1 MKSLHFAVFAII
13 ILVTSAIAQNGVYAQ
28 IGAPIKLTSSP
39 LIQFKSGTSIDKI
52 ICLQYFTLVIRT
64 EDGYPACVKPQTAQ
78 ILAER
83 GWGTISTNQNTL
95 VTQNPSDAN
104 NMFGFEFLS
113 KTSGQDNGN
122 VFFSPYSITNA
133 FSMAYEG
140 ARGTTSDEME
150 SVFHFIQDDISRK
163 NYVSR
168 INSELNSPSQQYKLD
183 IANALWIQN
192 DYPVFST
199 YKDTIKQYYGANVT
213 NLDLKGD
220 SENSRKIINTW
231 VENKTD
237 QKIVD
242 LLPQGSINEN
252 SRVVLTNAIYFK
264 GNWTNQFEAQG
275 TSNQNFTTSGNKIV
289 KTPMMTTTASF
300 PYFEDNNIQVL
311 KMPYQGG
318 HLSMMVLLPKS
329 NLLRS
334 FENSLSVE
342 KLQQLNGNMTT
353 ESVMVYMPKFSLDTK
368 YILNDYL
375 PSMGMPSAFSPNDAD
390 FTGISGTKEF
400 SISTAVHQAFV
411 KVDEKGTEAAAAT
424 GAVFQATSM
433 PLSKYTFRADH
444 PFVFMIYD
452 DQTGLVLFMGQVV
465 NPAGMTS

>member
-1 MKSLHFAVFAII
+1 MKSLYFTVFAII
-13 ILVTSAIAQNGVYAQ
+13 ILVTSGIAQNGAYAQ
-28 IGAPIKLTSSP
+28 IGTPIKLTSSP
-39 LIQFKSGTSIDKI
+39 LVQFKSGTSIDKI

-64 EDGYPACVKPQTAQ
+64 EDGYPACVKSQTAK

-83 GWGTISTNQNTL
+83 GWGTISANQNTL
-95 VTQNPSDAN
+95 VAQNPSDSN

-113 KTSGQDNGN
+113 KVLGQDNGN
-122 VFFSPYSITNA
+122 VFFSPYSITSA
-133 FSMAYEG
+133 FSMIYEG

-150 SVFHFIQDDISRK
+150 SVFHFLQDNTSRK

-168 INSELNSPSQQYKLD
+168 ISSELNSPSQQYKLD
-183 IANALWIQN
+183 VANALWIQN
-192 DYPVFST
+192 DYPVLSSYT
-199 YKDTIKQYYGANVT
+199 DTIKQYYAANVT

-264 GNWTNQFEAQG
+264 GNWTNQFEAQD
-275 TSNQNFTTSGNKIV
+275 TSNQNFTTSTNNIV

-300 PYFEDNNIQVL
+300 PYFEDNNIQAL

-318 HLSMMVLLPKS
+318 HLSMMVLLPKNNDLKS
-329 NLLRS
+329 L
-334 FENSLSVE
+334 ENSLSTE
-342 KLQQLNGNMTT
+342 KLQKWNGNMTT
-353 ESVMVYMPKFSLDTK
+353 ESVTVYMPKFSLDTK

-390 FTGISGTKEF
+390 FTGISEIKYF

-424 GAVFQATSM
+424 GAVFQVTSM
-433 PLSKYTFRADH
+433 PLSKYTFKADH

-465 NPAGMTS
+465 NPVAMTS

>member
-1 MKSLHFAVFAII
+1 M
-13 ILVTSAIAQNGVYAQ
+13 AQNGAYAQ
-28 IGAPIKLTSSP
+28 IGTPIKLTSSP
-39 LIQFKSGTSIDKI
+39 LAQFKSGTSIDKI
-52 ICLQYFTLVIRT
+52 ICLQYFTLIIKT
-64 EDGYPACVKPQTAQ
+64 GEGYPACVKSQTAK

-83 GWGTISTNQNTL
+83 GWGTISANQNTL

-113 KTSGQDNGN
+113 KVLGQDNGN
-122 VFFSPYSITNA
+122 VFFSPYSITSA

-150 SVFHFIQDDISRK
+150 SVFHFIQDNIARK

-168 INSELNSPSQQYKLD
+168 INSELNDPSQQYKLD

-192 DYPVFST
+192 DYPVFSSYT
-199 YKDTIKQYYGANVT
+199 DTIKQYYAANVT

-231 VENKTD
+231 VENKTN

-264 GNWTNQFEAQG
+264 GNWTNQFDAQD
-275 TSNQNFTTSGNKIV
+275 TSNQNFTTSANKIV
-289 KTPMMTTTASF
+289 TIPMMTTTSSF

-318 HLSMMVLLPKS
+318 HLSMVVLLPKNN
-329 NLLRS
+329 NLKSLA
-334 FENSLSVE
+334 NSLSVE
-342 KLQQLNGNMTT
+342 KLQQWNGNMTT
-353 ESVMVYMPKFSLDTK
+353 EPVTVYMPKFTLDTK

-375 PSMGMPSAFSPNDAD
+375 PSMGMPSAFSPNDAN
-390 FTGISGTKEF
+390 FTGISSVKDF

-424 GAVFQATSM
+424 GAVFQVTSM

-444 PFVFMIYD
+444 PFIFMIYD

-465 NPAGMTS
+465 NPVGMTS

>member
-1 MKSLHFAVFAII
+1 MKSLYFTIFAIT
-13 ILVTSAIAQNGVYAQ
+13 ILVTSGIAQNGAYAQ
-28 IGAPIKLTSSP
+28 IETSIKLTSSP
-39 LIQFKSGTSIDKI
+39 LVQFKSGTSIDKI
-52 ICLQYFTLVIRT
+52 ICIQYFTLIIRT
-64 EDGYPACVKPQTAQ
+64 EDGYPACVKSQTAK

-83 GWGTISTNQNTL
+83 GWGTISANQNTL
-95 VTQNPSDAN
+95 VAQNPSDSN

-113 KTSGQDNGN
+113 KILGQDNGN
-122 VFFSPYSITNA
+122 VFFSPYSITSA

-150 SVFHFIQDDISRK
+150 SVFHFLQDNTSRK

-183 IANALWIQN
+183 ISNALWIQN

-199 YKDTIKQYYGANVT
+199 YTDTIKQYYGANVT

-264 GNWTNQFEAQG
+264 GNWTNQFEAQD
-275 TSNQNFTTSGNKIV
+275 TSNRNFTTSGNNIV

-300 PYFEDNNIQVL
+300 PYFEDDNIQAL

-318 HLSMMVLLPKS
+318 HLSMMVLLPKNDDLKS
-329 NLLRS
+329 L
-334 FENSLSVE
+334 ENSLSVE
-342 KLQQLNGNMTT
+342 KLQQWNGNMTT
-353 ESVMVYMPKFSLDTK
+353 EPVTVYMPKFSLDTK

-390 FTGISGTKEF
+390 FTGISEIKYF

-411 KVDEKGTEAAAAT
+411 KVDEKGTEAAATT
-424 GAVFQATSM
+424 GAVFQVTSM

-444 PFVFMIYD
+444 PFMFMIYD

-465 NPAGMTS
+465 NPVARTS